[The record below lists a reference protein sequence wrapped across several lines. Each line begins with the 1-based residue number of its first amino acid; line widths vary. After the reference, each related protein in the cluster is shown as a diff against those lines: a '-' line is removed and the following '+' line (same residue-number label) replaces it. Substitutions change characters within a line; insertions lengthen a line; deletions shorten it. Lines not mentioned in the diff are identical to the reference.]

1 MSAEAKPNMS
11 DQEQQ
16 PSRDQAI
23 EGFVTLHLPCRYSY
37 LRMIRQSVIDM
48 SARAGMSEF
57 KSAQLEMAVDEA
69 CANVIEHSYG
79 GEANAM
85 NNPNHPGLRINLMQ
99 CNDHIVIEI
108 FDRGKGFDFD
118 GQQVVDPDEY
128 VSNERQR
135 GLGMF
140 IIRKFVDDV
149 TYERGASSGNCLR
162 LTKHL

>member
-1 MSAEAKPNMS
+1 MNEPTSAEHREHP
-11 DQEQQ
+11 
-16 PSRDQAI
+16 I

-48 SARAGMSEF
+48 SARSGMSEF

-99 CNDHIVIEI
+99 SNDHIVIEI
-108 FDRGKGFDFD
+108 FDRGEGFDFD
-118 GQQVVDPDEY
+118 TQQVVNPDEY
-128 VSNERQR
+128 VANERQR

-140 IIRKFVDDV
+140 IIRKFVDEV
-149 TYERGASSGNCLR
+149 TYERGTSSGNCLR

>member
-1 MSAEAKPNMS
+1 MNSTPPPCS
-11 DQEQQ
+11 GQ
-16 PSRDQAI
+16 PGDPAI

-79 GEANAM
+79 GEASSM
-85 NNPNHPGLRINLMQ
+85 SNPNHPGLRINLMQ
-99 CNDHIVIEI
+99 CRDRIVIEI
-108 FDRGKGFDFD
+108 YDRGKGFDYD
-118 GQQVVDPDEY
+118 HQRVVNPDEY
-128 VSNERQR
+128 VSAERQR

-140 IIRKFVDDV
+140 IIHKFVDEVHYQRDNA
-149 TYERGASSGNCLR
+149 TGNCLK
-162 LTKHL
+162 LTKLL

>member
-1 MSAEAKPNMS
+1 MNMEYKPGGEDM
-11 DQEQQ
+11 
-16 PSRDQAI
+16 AI

-57 KSAQLEMAVDEA
+57 NAAQVEMAVDEA

-79 GEANAM
+79 GETTIG

-99 CNDHIVIEI
+99 CRDRIVIEI
-108 FDRGKGFDFD
+108 FDRGKGFDYEKQ
-118 GQQVVDPDEY
+118 GVIDPDQYIE
-128 VSNERQR
+128 NERNR

-140 IIRKFVDDV
+140 IIQKFVDEV
-149 TYERGASSGNCLR
+149 SYERGTSSGNCLR
-162 LTKHL
+162 LTKFL

>member
-1 MSAEAKPNMS
+1 MVNQDNSMS
-11 DQEQQ
+11 
-16 PSRDQAI
+16 I

-48 SARAGMSEF
+48 CARAGLSEF

-79 GEANAM
+79 GEAAAV

-99 CNDHIVIEI
+99 CRDRIVVEV
-108 FDRGKGFDFD
+108 FDRGKGFEFET
-118 GQQVVDPDEY
+118 QQVIDPKAYVD
-128 VSNERQR
+128 NERQR

-140 IIRKFVDDV
+140 IIQKFVDDV
-149 TYERGASSGNCLR
+149 SYERGTSSGNCLR
-162 LTKHL
+162 LTKLL

>member
-1 MSAEAKPNMS
+1 MN
-11 DQEQQ
+11 Q
-16 PSRDQAI
+16 PTDNKDEELSI

-37 LRMIRQSVIDM
+37 LRMIRQSVLDM

-57 KSAQLEMAVDEA
+57 KAAQLEMAVDEA

-79 GEANAM
+79 GEAATA

-99 CNDHIVIEI
+99 CRDRIVIEI

-118 GQQVVDPDEY
+118 RQGVIEPDEY
-128 VSNERQR
+128 VLHERQR

-140 IIRKFVDDV
+140 IIQKFVDDV
-149 TYERGASSGNCLR
+149 SYERGTSSGNCLR
-162 LTKHL
+162 VTKLL

>member
-1 MSAEAKPNMS
+1 MSEMDEEKNNDM
-11 DQEQQ
+11 
-16 PSRDQAI
+16 AI

-57 KSAQLEMAVDEA
+57 KAAQLEMAVDEA

-79 GEANAM
+79 GESASI

-99 CNDHIVIEI
+99 CRDRIVIEV
-108 FDRGKGFDFD
+108 FDRGKGFDFE
-118 GQQVVDPDEY
+118 QQGVIEPDEY
-128 VSNERQR
+128 LEDERQR

-140 IIRKFVDDV
+140 IIQKFVDEV
-149 TYERGASSGNCLR
+149 FYERGTSSGNCLR
-162 LTKHL
+162 LTKLL